1 MSNALV
7 LRPRALAA
15 IVAVTLVGIGA
26 FTWPLVLGFS
36 TADSAHTHDAPW
48 IFLIMLPLL
57 LLVVAAEIADG
68 GIDAKAVA
76 LLGVLAGACAVL
88 RPITGGVT
96 GVQLMF
102 FLLVPAGRV
111 FGPGFG
117 FVLGNV
123 AMFASAALTGG
134 GGPWL
139 PFQMLAAGWVGL
151 CAGCLPRMRGR
162 VELWLLAGYGLL
174 AGIAYGFVLNLWF
187 WPFGTT
193 GTGASAAVTFVP
205 GAPLRREPAP
215 LAGVQRDDQPGLRH
229 PTRPGDRRWRC
240 CSSAG
245 RCCWRCAAPR
255 AARPSTRR
263 RSSPRRAPRAWRI
276 CSSSVPTST
285 GPTARRARRCA
296 TVWSDEPELGR
307 LAGLAEWAVGVRA
320 ADASFGK
327 VRALVVGGEPTELV
341 LDTAA
346 AVGAD
351 VSSVAADGDLAAGA
365 AIADD
370 EIERGTDLL
379 VVAFPAC
386 APTPPSRCP
395 C

>member
-1 MSNALV
+1 MNNALI
-7 LRPRALAA
+7 LKPRALAA

-36 TADSAHTHDAPW
+36 AADAGHAHDAPW

-102 FLLVPAGRV
+102 FLLIPAGRV

-151 CAGCLPRMRGR
+151 CAGCLPPMRGR
-162 VELWLLAGYGLL
+162 AELCLLAGFGLV
-174 AGIAYGFVLNLWF
+174 AGILYGFVLNLWF
-187 WPFGTT
+187 WPFGTS
-193 GTGASAAVTFVP
+193 GTGAGAAVTFVP
-205 GAPLRREPAP
+205 RAPLVENLHRWLEFSMTTSLGFDIPRG
-215 LAGVQRDDQPGLRH
+215 LATAVALLVVGRPVLLALR
-229 PTRPGDRRWRC
+229 
-240 CSSAG
+240 
-245 RCCWRCAAPR
+245 R
-255 AARPSTRR
+255 AAR
-263 RSSPRRAPRAWRI
+263 
-276 CSSSVPTST
+276 
-285 GPTARRARRCA
+285 
-296 TVWSDEPELGR
+296 
-307 LAGLAEWAVGVRA
+307 RA
-320 ADASFGK
+320 AFDAVPEFAS
-327 VRALVVGGEPTELV
+327 
-341 LDTAA
+341 
-346 AVGAD
+346 
-351 VSSVAADGDLAAGA
+351 
-365 AIADD
+365 
-370 EIERGTDLL
+370 
-379 VVAFPAC
+379 
-386 APTPPSRCP
+386 
-395 C
+395 